1 MWSTSKRS
9 STDSHDPS
17 HVQGRQLW
25 RESMRENRSWPEHL
39 DEVVEEFQACFDSM
53 ERYELLFEYA
63 KRNPSPLQPEEWD
76 DDNQVHGCQSRA
88 HVTCFIDEQGGFQMR
103 GGADAQIVQGLMS
116 VTAMAVNGM
125 SPEKVANMEPAFA
138 EAMGIQS
145 SLTPSRANGFLNM
158 FKRVREDALELCE

>member
-1 MWSTSKRS
+1 
-9 STDSHDPS
+9 
-17 HVQGRQLW
+17 
-25 RESMRENRSWPEHL
+25 MRENRSWPEHL

-63 KRNPSPLQPEEWD
+63 KRNPSPLSPEEWD

-88 HVTCFIDEQGGFQMR
+88 HVNCFVAEQGGFQMQ

-125 SPEKVANMEPAFA
+125 SPEKVANMGPAYA

-158 FKRVREDALELCE
+158 FKRVREEASKLSG

>member
-1 MWSTSKRS
+1 MGDVRA
-9 STDSHDPS
+9 
-17 HVQGRQLW
+17 
-25 RESMRENRSWPEHL
+25 WPEHL
-39 DEVVEEFQACFDSM
+39 DEIVEEFQACFDSM

-63 KRNPSPLQPEEWD
+63 KRNPNPLLPEEWD

-88 HVTCFIDEQGGFQMR
+88 HVACFVDEQGGFQMR

-125 SPEKVANMEPAFA
+125 SPEEVANMEPAYA

-158 FKRVREDALELCE
+158 FKRVREDASKLCD